1 MTSFALLALEVVVLV
16 AVVARLTLVT
26 SQRLERPLALSCQ
39 LVALV
44 AQRFQLLLAAAQLTL
59 SSAAADG
66 YRCLLTHHT
75 HRAVVRLFCTY
86 MYMESNNITLH
97 GVDGDP
103 CFYR

>member
-59 SSAAADG
+59 SSSANG
-66 YRCLLTHHT
+66 YTCLLTHHT
-75 HRAVVRLFCTY
+75 HRGVV
-86 MYMESNNITLH
+86 
-97 GVDGDP
+97 
-103 CFYR
+103 

>member
-75 HRAVVRLFCTY
+75 HRAVVQYLL
-86 MYMESNNITLH
+86 MHIHVH
-97 GVDGDP
+97 GV
-103 CFYR
+103 